1 MVSKVTFILLFCK
14 AIKTIHIFNKH
25 QVYLAVDKGKEKE
38 KEEGELCGINN
49 VS

>member
-1 MVSKVTFILLFCK
+1 MVSKLTFILLFCK

-38 KEEGELCGINN
+38 KGELCGVNN